1 MPGYPVAGKGKGRV
15 MSTLSLCGVR
25 DPKVGNCIAVGGIPV
40 AKGGIGKGVTTVLRG
55 SKRKVIA
62 ETVGE

>member
-1 MPGYPVAGKGKGRV
+1 

-40 AKGGIGKGVTTVLRG
+40 AKGGIGKGVTAVLRG